1 MFLCV
6 VNRNS
11 SVTGRYA
18 LEDREFR

>member
-11 SVTGRYA
+11 IVTGRYA
-18 LEDREFR
+18 LGDREFR